1 MPQQPSTE
9 TDRLANVINV
19 ISLGRKTGT
28 LTVERRIGSE
38 ADKGIIIFVNGQMI
52 EASARQLTGVAAF
65 QWLSTWGP
73 CLFTFTPGEVS
84 TLQGSS
90 TPIPHRS
97 RPASDT
103 NPRLRTQPLPIPDA
117 LRHDRPATGP
127 QPVPVSVQTAPYH
140 LRSLDDALQRIASTG
155 LSRAHRR
162 LFLLIDGFRPTT
174 ELIRLMGR
182 SQAEVESLLQDLER
196 AGVIRR

>member
-1 MPQQPSTE
+1 MPQQPATE
-9 TDRLANVINV
+9 TDSLANVIQV

-38 ADKGIIIFVNGQMI
+38 AEKGIIIFVNGQMT
-52 EASARQLTGVAAF
+52 EASVRQLTGVAAF

-73 CLFTFTPGEVS
+73 CLFTFTSGEVS
-84 TLQGSS
+84 THQGSS
-90 TPIPHRS
+90 SPVPHGS
-97 RPASDT
+97 RPVPDT
-103 NPRLRTQPLPIPDA
+103 NPRLRTQPLPISKG
-117 LRHDRPATGP
+117 HDMHATGP
-127 QPVPVSVQTAPYH
+127 QPVPASVQTAPYH
-140 LRSLDDALQRIASTG
+140 LRPLDDGLQRIAFAG